1 MQGRGEKPV
10 PKAKKGSPPVPPK
23 TLQSPQL
30 DALETMQQQMQILQ
44 QKYDLLLQ
52 QVPPAAPQ
60 PPEQL
65 PAASAAVTPKPEAA
79 KPLEPPAALQPPAPK
94 ASAPAPPQPLEE
106 PNPQVSE
113 GEIAKV
119 FDLDNKATWHSRS
132 CFFPLLFN
140 FSFPS
145 LLLSFPFASLS
156 RREFLK
162 QE

>member
-1 MQGRGEKPV
+1 MRSLCRRRRRVHLLCLQRRY
-10 PKAKKGSPPVPPK
+10 KARSWMRLRRCSSRCKSFSRS
-23 TLQSPQL
+23 TTCCFSRFL
-30 DALETMQQQMQILQ
+30 
-44 QKYDLLLQ
+44 
-52 QVPPAAPQ
+52 PQ

-106 PNPQVSE
+106 PNLQVSE

-145 LLLSFPFASLS
+145 LLLSFPFASLP